1 MCNCRQIRADL
12 IAAYRRSDLTEVA
25 RQSVK
30 GVKEMAAHAR
40 RKALAQAAPVVTR
53 ALGAARRGR

>member
-12 IAAYRRSDLTEVA
+12 IAASRRSDLPEVS
-25 RQSVK
+25 RQIVR

-40 RKALAQAAPVVTR
+40 RKALAQAAPTVTR
-53 ALGAARRGR
+53 ALGVRRGR